1 MLNETEKRGL
11 EKGMIVL
18 WLIWGAIF
26 VSLLIYILVA
36 NMLVEEIKQASMED
50 FDLPLMRN
58 ILIAVGVLEI
68 FIIQLLRRYMLPKD
82 NTSPSRKLQSSS
94 TDSGLVKIMA
104 VYTKATVITLALAE
118 SIGIFGLVLFF
129 LGDSFQVLYLFIA
142 VSAAVMF
149 YYSPKRD
156 ELEAFIT
163 DRGLKFE

>member
-1 MLNETEKRGL
+1 
-11 EKGMIVL
+11 
-18 WLIWGAIF
+18 
-26 VSLLIYILVA
+26 
-36 NMLVEEIKQASMED
+36 
-50 FDLPLMRN
+50 
-58 ILIAVGVLEI
+58 
-68 FIIQLLRRYMLPKD
+68 
-82 NTSPSRKLQSSS
+82 
-94 TDSGLVKIMA
+94 MA

-149 YYSPKRD
+149 YYRPKRD